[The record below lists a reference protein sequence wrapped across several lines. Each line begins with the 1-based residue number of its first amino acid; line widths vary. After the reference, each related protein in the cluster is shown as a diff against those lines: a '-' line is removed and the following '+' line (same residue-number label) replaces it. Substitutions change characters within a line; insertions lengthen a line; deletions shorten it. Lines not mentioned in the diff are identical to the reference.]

1 MPLHHS
7 GVHGTELHRGAHH
20 GLQQAA
26 LQVQKLTAFV
36 PAAGT
41 PRQPQLR
48 AGRASSCTWAPF
60 SGLSLLLCEHCSFS
74 LPTECTGQRHLLVK
88 AAVQHSRPC
97 KPLLGGGRVDH
108 TESAAGSAE
117 SASAL
122 LGLTFGSCLLLQH
135 ADVACISLLD
145 VACCCRAYDR
155 AALKLRGP
163 TAVLNHTKEDYDDD
177 EFMKVG

>member
-7 GVHGTELHRGAHH
+7 GVHGTELHRGAHP

-36 PAAGT
+36 PAAAGT

-60 SGLSLLLCEHCSFS
+60 SGLSLLLCECCSFP

-97 KPLLGGGRVDH
+97 KPLLGGGRVKH
-108 TESAAGSAE
+108 TESAAASAE

-122 LGLTFGSCLLLQH
+122 LGLTFCSCLLLQH
-135 ADVACISLLD
+135 AD